1 MIDVLYICIY
11 NQSSLIKHIKDRSI
25 SMRLR
30 NIKGAREAIANDKY
44 VINEPE
50 KLKGNWK
57 SLFEGDNPIHLEI
70 AQEKV
75 NFLQI

>member
-1 MIDVLYICIY
+1 
-11 NQSSLIKHIKDRSI
+11 
-25 SMRLR
+25 MRLR

-57 SLFEGDNPIHLEI
+57 SII
-70 AQEKV
+70 
-75 NFLQI
+75 